1 MSTVLQPQTKH
12 IYDFKALSRAPDEPC
27 SGVVT
32 PGQPLAGVS
41 AASHAAVKGERVQV
55 AVVRQPRGTG
65 SRVHADPGEQFHYI
79 LQGALL
85 ADIDGQLLQVPAGH
99 VVHIPPGMSHR
110 LAAEGAED
118 AVFYTARDARHP
130 LGDKPDQLGLEDVSA
145 PQTKNVTGK
154 HVRYVYKI
162 DALDAV
168 PEGECSAKVT
178 PNNFISKKSSSFGAA
193 LTGQRL
199 HVGRIHKGVG
209 SGTKLHNHPN
219 EQFSFVL
226 EGTMLYEIDGRKDLQ
241 APPGTVTHLPPSIV
255 HSALASAAGDVVT
268 FVAKD
273 TSHGMSGPPVDGIED
288 GPIYLPGFRPA
299 GK

>member
-12 IYDFKALSRAPDEPC
+12 IYDLKALSRAPDEPC

-118 AVFYTARDARHP
+118 AVCIR
-130 LGDKPDQLGLEDVSA
+130 
-145 PQTKNVTGK
+145 
-154 HVRYVYKI
+154 
-162 DALDAV
+162 
-168 PEGECSAKVT
+168 
-178 PNNFISKKSSSFGAA
+178 
-193 LTGQRL
+193 
-199 HVGRIHKGVG
+199 
-209 SGTKLHNHPN
+209 
-219 EQFSFVL
+219 
-226 EGTMLYEIDGRKDLQ
+226 
-241 APPGTVTHLPPSIV
+241 
-255 HSALASAAGDVVT
+255 
-268 FVAKD
+268 
-273 TSHGMSGPPVDGIED
+273 HGMHAIRSATS
-288 GPIYLPGFRPA
+288 PISLVSKMYQHRRQ
-299 GK
+299 KT